1 MGSQG
6 VLKLACGGDDGTII
20 SCKILES
27 KRQLCGFESDHHYSW
42 LNDDNGTVIVELTY
56 DPIAGMWR
64 FHLER
69 TDKNHPNHISVVFDT
84 MEAISENITENE
96 LAQRIPCSY
105 ANDTWERL

>member
-1 MGSQG
+1 
-6 VLKLACGGDDGTII
+6 
-20 SCKILES
+20 
-27 KRQLCGFESDHHYSW
+27 
-42 LNDDNGTVIVELTY
+42 
-56 DPIAGMWR
+56 MWR